1 MTWEEACRIL
11 GVSVTATP
19 AEIKT
24 QWLYKANLF
33 HPDKTAN
40 LPESMRKKAEED
52 FKQASA
58 AHDFLKDPKNNPYT
72 TPPKL
77 EISVKHIRFKDL
89 ETGGK
94 KSTRFEIK
102 STGGP
107 YTRFWIDDAAAPWLR
122 VTDIKST
129 TNEPLPLEVSIEATG
144 MGQPGQ
150 QAQCRLLIR
159 LENAQ
164 TKAKD
169 EWAIP
174 VEIVMRK
181 VQKPRLEPAPEKCP
195 ADNSNLLFDATSL
208 LWTCPNCKRVYS
220 AQDLNSRPQQP
231 QPPPVLPARPVLKQ
245 QFAFLYFFIVC
256 LVLIIIIAVLQYRG
270 G

>member
-11 GVSVTATP
+11 GVPVTAAP

-40 LPESMRKKAEED
+40 LPESMREKAEDD

-58 AHDFLKDPKNNPYT
+58 AYDFLKDLKNNPYT

-77 EISVKHIRFKDL
+77 DIRVRHIRFKDL
-89 ETGGK
+89 ETGQK
-94 KSTRFEIK
+94 KSTSFEIK

-129 TNEPLPLEVSIEATG
+129 TNEPLPLEVTVEATG

-159 LENAQ
+159 LENEK
-164 TKAKD
+164 TKSRD
-169 EWAIP
+169 EKVIP

-181 VQKPRLEPAPEKCP
+181 AQKPRLEH
-195 ADNSNLLFDATSL
+195 T
-208 LWTCPNCKRVYS
+208 
-220 AQDLNSRPQQP
+220 QDLNPRI
-231 QPPPVLPARPVLKQ
+231 QPPPTLPARPVLKQ
-245 QFAFLYFFIVC
+245 KFAFLYFFIVC
-256 LVLIIIIAVLQYRG
+256 LVLIIVIAVLQYRG
-270 G
+270 S